1 MVRLS
6 LSVEV
11 GVERWPATSVNH
23 PLLVDR
29 EKRAA
34 RKKRERAGKAR
45 THWADF
51 SPILVPFLKNLEMN
65 LSKLIFK
72 IGLFS
77 ITLVRVMCINVTQLD
92 Y

>member
-51 SPILVPFLKNLEMN
+51 SPILVPFFKKIEMN
-65 LSKLIFK
+65 TSKLIFK
-72 IGLFS
+72 IGPFT
-77 ITLVRVMCINVTQLD
+77 ITPIRLT
-92 Y
+92 